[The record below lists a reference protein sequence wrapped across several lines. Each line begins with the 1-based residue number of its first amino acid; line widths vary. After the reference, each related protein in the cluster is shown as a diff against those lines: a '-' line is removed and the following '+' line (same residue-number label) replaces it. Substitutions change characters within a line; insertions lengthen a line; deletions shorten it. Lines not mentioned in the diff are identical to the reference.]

1 MMTRTEKYQA
11 LRDELKLSS
20 ARLKAQYL
28 SNVTHELSN
37 EMKLFDNL
45 FNEQIHNEI
54 DNVIETYA

>member
-20 ARLKAQYL
+20 ALLKAQYL

-37 EMKLFDNL
+37 EMKLFDDL

>member
-1 MMTRTEKYQA
+1 MTRTEKYQA

-20 ARLKAQYL
+20 ALLKAQYL
-28 SNVTHELSN
+28 NNVTHELSN
-37 EMKLFDNL
+37 KMKLFDDL